1 MADFATVDQLASSLG
16 VDVPAD
22 PLVLSRWTDA
32 LADASGY
39 LRTLIGQPIEAGS
52 TTLDLTTAANGEAD
66 IWLVPVTAIT
76 SITDLDTNLTVST
89 DRWTLKDQRLY
100 LPRGCTTY
108 RVALTYGYD
117 PIPTELV
124 RWTKVL
130 AAAQIQVAP
139 GGSLG
144 IDNVSS
150 VAVDDGKVTYKDTA
164 AVELPDSTAQW
175 LKATFGGPQ

>member
-22 PLVLSRWTDA
+22 PLAYNRWSDA

-39 LRTLIGQPIEAGS
+39 LRAVIGQPIDAG
-52 TTLDLTTAANGEAD
+52 TAVLDLLTDAAGETD
-66 IWLVPVTAIT
+66 IWLVPVTGIT
-76 SITDLDTNLTVST
+76 SITALDTNLTVDS
-89 DRWTLKDQRLY
+89 DRWALKDQRLY
-100 LPRGCTTY
+100 LPRGNTLY
-108 RVALTYGYD
+108 RVALSYGYD
-117 PIPTELV
+117 RIPAEIV

-130 AAAQIQVAP
+130 AATQVQVAA

-144 IDNVSS
+144 LSNVSS
-150 VAVDDGKVTYKDTA
+150 VAVDDGKVTYVDRM
-164 AVELPDSTAQW
+164 AVALPDSVAQW